1 MFKKKFFLNLI
12 FMFGWQMLMEHF
24 KKYEKIAEKQKEE
37 IKKERE
43 EQERKRKE
51 KIAKRKAEEQAEME
65 RLKKEEEEPKI
76 KEITDEEAEKIQKE
90 LEKVLSQWGLTDTN
104 YQRTFISTSKENI
117 IKLPFWCVIN
127 ILYSG

>member
-1 MFKKKFFLNLI
+1 MFKKFFLNLI
-12 FMFGWQMLMEHF
+12 FILGLQMLMEHF
-24 KKYEKIAEKQKEE
+24 KKYEKIAEKQKDE

-90 LEKVLSQWGLTDTN
+90 LEKVLRIHW
-104 YQRTFISTSKENI
+104 YQLAKDIYNNFKRKQNKATLLVCN
-117 IKLPFWCVIN
+117 
-127 ILYSG
+127 